1 MMNYIRPFRLFENGR
16 EIFSFDELSPI
27 AQKNALD
34 INRNIN
40 VYFDGWEEG
49 VTQDFR
55 EEMKNIGIDDITISF
70 SGFYSQGDGASF
82 TSNDIDTR
90 KFFNAV
96 GIKSSKALNMEGED
110 ERSKGENKDFYDLLD
125 TMEDIGQLDKNRIV
139 PEDIKVFIERTDSR
153 YVHYNSIKANVE
165 IYDERD
171 DWEER
176 WGLGDDLEE
185 KVTEYIRLICKDLY
199 RKLEKEYEFLTSD
212 ENVRETLVD
221 NDREFD
227 EKGNIV

>member
-1 MMNYIRPFRLFENGR
+1 MNYIRPFRLFENDR

-27 AQKNALD
+27 AQENALD
-34 INRNIN
+34 INRDIN

-90 KFFNAV
+90 KIFNAV

-110 ERSKGENKDFYDLLD
+110 ERSRGENKDFYDLLD
-125 TMEDIGQLDKNRIV
+125 TMEDIGQLDRIRID
-139 PEDIKVFIERTDSR
+139 PEDIRVSIERTDSR
-153 YVHYNSIKANVE
+153 HVHYNSIKANVE
-165 IYDERD
+165 IYDEPD
-171 DWEER
+171 AWEEPY
-176 WGLGDDLEE
+176 GFTDDLEE

-212 ENVRETLVD
+212 ENVRETLVG
-221 NDREFD
+221 NDQKFD